1 MPDQTGAEFLL
12 SIAGIFSSKEN
23 SVEKFNRIV
32 TELLSNQKHS
42 HWPNIPANRYNLNNG
57 TKIVATK
64 DYPFFEMQKG
74 DEILLWWD
82 GEYIRH
88 GGLTWSVESMCNE
101 LDNRLWEIKYG

>member
-1 MPDQTGAEFLL
+1 M
-12 SIAGIFSSKEN
+12 
-23 SVEKFNRIV
+23 EKFNRIV
-32 TELLSNQKHS
+32 TELMAHPMAHS
-42 HWPNIPANRYNLNNG
+42 FPNIPANRYDLNNG
-57 TKIVATK
+57 TKIVATQ

-101 LDNRLWEIKYG
+101 LDNGLWEIKYG